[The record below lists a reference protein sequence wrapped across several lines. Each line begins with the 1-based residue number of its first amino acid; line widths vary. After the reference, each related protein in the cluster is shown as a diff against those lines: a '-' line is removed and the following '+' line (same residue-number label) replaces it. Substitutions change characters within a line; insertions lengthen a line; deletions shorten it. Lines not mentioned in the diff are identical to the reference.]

1 MNGGTLD
8 LSAPVIP
15 DTLTVTGN
23 YTQGAAAT
31 LKVAVGVDQVTKT
44 KINGLLQVGGTATLG
59 GTLTW
64 VAIAGD
70 PVTAGQTFFIVQ
82 TLLVNG
88 TFATVSPPPPAP
100 PGVTWQQQPSY
111 NNNDVTVSTN
121 P

>member
-1 MNGGTLD
+1 VNGGTLD
-8 LSAPVIP
+8 LSAPVLP
-15 DTLTVTGN
+15 DTLMVTGD

-31 LKVAVGVDQVTKT
+31 LKVAVGVSQGT
-44 KINGLLQVGGTATLG
+44 KINGLLQAGGTATLG

-70 PVTAGQTFFIVQ
+70 PVTAGQNFLILQ
-82 TLLVNG
+82 PLLVNG

-111 NNNDVTVSTN
+111 NNGVTVSTN